1 MSQQKGNQMPVKPN
15 DKWARGNNNAYCF
28 MADNI
33 PRLTTYQEA
42 LIHFNAVKP
51 FSKGASKGKKPLG
64 LNRRYDRT
72 LIRMG
77 EYVQEQEYE
86 TQYIREDRPIIIKY
100 YEKDIATYH
109 SHGGFT
115 FSTGGYDSIATVQIL
130 QELLGV
136 GKFARRN
143 GKAYYFDGIGHAYL
157 IGNKLYVSSDGTVS
171 TEDMTNESRQVI
183 AKEAFKAIKE
193 RFAVFT
199 DYAKMVT
206 SLTLGGKGTGMDLCR
221 GAYKPDHYQPRSSR
235 YLLVSDTNALN
246 WNRQIQANMRNEF
259 FEQINDAMKIADET
273 KRMEEML
280 PLVEFLSFCASTD
293 YDSQGLPNGDRD
305 YTWKMDNK
313 RLTYFFYELIKFQ
326 FYKEVFTIEEVPI
339 GTIQHDSNKK
349 YHEFSTE
356 KCL

>member
-1 MSQQKGNQMPVKPN
+1 MPVKPN

-42 LIHFNAVKP
+42 LIHHNAVKP
-51 FSKGASKGKKPLG
+51 FSKGESKGKKPLG

-72 LIRMG
+72 QIRIDTPIDFTT
-77 EYVQEQEYE
+77 VH
-86 TQYIREDRPIIIKY
+86 DHPIIIRH
-100 YEKDIATYH
+100 YETDIAIYH
-109 SHGGFT
+109 PNGAFT
-115 FSTGGYDSIATVQIL
+115 FSMGGLDSISTVQIL
-130 QELLGV
+130 QELFGV

-157 IGNKLYVSSDGTVS
+157 IGMKLYVSSDGTVS
-171 TEDMTNESRQVI
+171 TEDMANESRQVI

-193 RFAVFT
+193 QFTVFT

-206 SLTLGGKGTGMDLCR
+206 SLTLGGKGTGMSLCR

-293 YDSQGLPNGDRD
+293 YDSQALPNGDRD

-313 RLTYFFYELIKFQ
+313 RLIYFFYELIKFQ